1 MTSMSFK
8 DKVGIVTG
16 AASGIGAAVA
26 EGFAARGGTVVL
38 ADVNDALAHA
48 VLERITA
55 AGGRGSVMH
64 VDICRA
70 EDIERLIAD
79 TVASYGRV
87 DVLHNN
93 AYHHP
98 FGPAGVWG
106 LSDEAWDH
114 GLNAG
119 VTSCFRAIR
128 AVLPVMRRQGGGSI
142 VNTAS
147 ISGLYADVGA
157 APYCAAKAALINLTR
172 VAAVEAGE
180 FGIRVNAVC
189 PGVIET
195 AMTGPAMQAAA
206 LREAAVNQVPLRR
219 LGRPED
225 VANLVLFLASDLAA
239 FITGAAHVVDGGQT
253 AVTGNVFGRF
263 MDWRG
268 AS

>member
-1 MTSMSFK
+1 MNFK

-26 EGFAARGGTVVL
+26 KGFAAAGGTIVV
-38 ADVNDALAHA
+38 ADVNDELAQK
-48 VLERITA
+48 VLAQITD
-55 AGGRGSVMH
+55 AGGRGRVMH
-64 VDICRA
+64 VDIRSA
-70 EDIERLIAD
+70 EDIERMVTD

-87 DVLHNN
+87 DFLHNN
-93 AYHHP
+93 AYHFP
-98 FGPAGVWG
+98 FAPAGIWATT
-106 LSDEAWDH
+106 DEAWEH

-147 ISGLYADVGA
+147 ISGLLADEGS

-172 VAAVEAGE
+172 VAAVEAGQY
-180 FGIRVNAVC
+180 GIRVNAVC

-195 AMTGPAMQAAA
+195 AMTGGAVQVPA
-206 LREAAVNQVPLRR
+206 LREAALRQVPLAR

-239 FITGAAHVVDGGQT
+239 YITGGAHVVDGGQT

-268 AS
+268 AA

>member
-1 MTSMSFK
+1 MMTFK

-26 EGFAARGGTVVL
+26 EGFAARGGTIVV
-38 ADVNDALAHA
+38 ADVNDAQAQA
-48 VLERITA
+48 VLKRITD
-55 AGGRGSVMH
+55 AGGRGRVMH
-64 VDICRA
+64 VDIRYVA
-70 EDIERLIAD
+70 DIERMIAD
-79 TVASYGRV
+79 TVAAYGRI
-87 DVLHNN
+87 DLLHNN
-93 AYHHP
+93 AYHFP
-98 FGPAGVWG
+98 FAPAGIWG
-106 LSDEAWDH
+106 TSDEAWEH

-147 ISGLYADVGA
+147 ISGLHADLGS
-157 APYCAAKAALINLTR
+157 APYCAAKAALINFTR
-172 VAAVEAGE
+172 VAAIEAGE

-195 AMTGPAMQAAA
+195 AMTGAAIQVPA
-206 LREAAVNQVPLRR
+206 LREAAVAQVPMRR

-239 FITGAAHVVDGGQT
+239 FITGGAHVVDGGQT

-263 MDWRG
+263 MDWRAG
-268 AS
+268 I